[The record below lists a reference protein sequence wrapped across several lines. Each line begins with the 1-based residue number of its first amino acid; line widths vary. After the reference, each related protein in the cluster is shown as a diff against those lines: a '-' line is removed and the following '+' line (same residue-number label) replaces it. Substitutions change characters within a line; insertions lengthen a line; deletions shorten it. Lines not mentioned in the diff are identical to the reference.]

1 MATNKR
7 GGPRHFPKPMIESGL
22 LFQVFCKHTEL
33 VQNLKAYEHLSSG
46 STPDPKGMHYCL
58 ALVNELLEL
67 SPQAELHP
75 QPLRDALLRLLSSK
89 PLLNNTGHAGQVW
102 VHQRADRVNVL
113 LAHIRK
119 LARSGPTARC
129 AGNLT
134 GLEFSQLQDT
144 LKRVQL
150 RPAWWTFAKGCL
162 TIGKWWWWSRR
173 KTSQEKTEEKWQ
185 WCVLGFSR
193 FSYDA
198 QNTWKWEKNCCKSKQ
213 ALAKEG
219 GAVSAPARTNTW
231 ESQKSNGCRTLGKVL
246 EEASSFWCLQKACS
260 CSKEHWGMAQ
270 NLQDNTK
277 KKERAYLCGTKAPGE
292 KQKLIV
298 EVTAT
303 MSKQYMLIIEKI
315 KEALENDNIS
325 KEEALKMRAELC
337 KKFPWKRVAHLH
349 VSSAFAKGLWNVL
362 ASKWPLRKGSHQGF
376 GPWERDTFAK
386 GLLFLIA
393 AHHSVCWTF
402 PWHLWPRR
410 GNAWRAARGWGAG
423 LVSEPL

>member
-7 GGPRHFPKPMIESGL
+7 GGPRHFPKPMRESGL

-150 RPAWWTFAKGCL
+150 RPAW
-162 TIGKWWWWSRR
+162 
-173 KTSQEKTEEKWQ
+173 
-185 WCVLGFSR
+185 
-193 FSYDA
+193 
-198 QNTWKWEKNCCKSKQ
+198 
-213 ALAKEG
+213 
-219 GAVSAPARTNTW
+219 
-231 ESQKSNGCRTLGKVL
+231 
-246 EEASSFWCLQKACS
+246 
-260 CSKEHWGMAQ
+260 
-270 NLQDNTK
+270 
-277 KKERAYLCGTKAPGE
+277 
-292 KQKLIV
+292 
-298 EVTAT
+298 
-303 MSKQYMLIIEKI
+303 
-315 KEALENDNIS
+315 
-325 KEEALKMRAELC
+325 
-337 KKFPWKRVAHLH
+337 
-349 VSSAFAKGLWNVL
+349 
-362 ASKWPLRKGSHQGF
+362 
-376 GPWERDTFAK
+376 
-386 GLLFLIA
+386 
-393 AHHSVCWTF
+393 
-402 PWHLWPRR
+402 
-410 GNAWRAARGWGAG
+410 
-423 LVSEPL
+423 